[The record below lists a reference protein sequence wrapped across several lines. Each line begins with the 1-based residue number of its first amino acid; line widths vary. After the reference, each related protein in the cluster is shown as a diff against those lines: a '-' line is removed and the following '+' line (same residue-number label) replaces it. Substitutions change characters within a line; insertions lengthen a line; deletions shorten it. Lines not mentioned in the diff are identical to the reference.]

1 MSDPTSWASLLRV
14 FAGLVLVL
22 GIFFFVLRVLKRTQ
36 PGLVGGR
43 ADFRVVASLMVS
55 ARERLLLLQ
64 VGEQQILVGTGPQG
78 LRTLH
83 VLPQPLGPQKSEA
96 SPAFADWLRR
106 ATSRNE
112 REERSP

>member
-83 VLPQPLGPQKSEA
+83 VLPQPLAPQRTDA
-96 SPAFADWLRR
+96 TPVFADWLRR